1 MEILKRSNIVTGLP
15 PEGHEDVILRAGRM
29 LAESGYVTGRY
40 IEGMI
45 ARDRSFSTAIGNL
58 IAIPHGE
65 KEYKE
70 DILKPGIVVLTY
82 PAGVEWGEN
91 TVKLV
96 VGIAAKGDEH
106 LDILSRIVEALDD
119 EAAVEKLVA
128 EGDTDKIYALLTEGD
143 KVS

>member
-1 MEILKRSNIVTGLP
+1 MEILKRNNIVTELP
-15 PEGHEDVILRAGRM
+15 PEGHEDVILRAGKM
-29 LAESGYVTGRY
+29 LVENGYVTERY
-40 IEGMI
+40 VEGMI

-65 KEYKE
+65 KEYKSE
-70 DILKPGIVVLTY
+70 ILETGIVVLTY
-82 PAGVEWGEN
+82 PDGIQWGEN

-106 LDILSRIVEALDD
+106 LDILSRVVEALDE

-128 EGDTDKIYALLTEGD
+128 EGDADKIYSLLTEGD
-143 KVS
+143 Q